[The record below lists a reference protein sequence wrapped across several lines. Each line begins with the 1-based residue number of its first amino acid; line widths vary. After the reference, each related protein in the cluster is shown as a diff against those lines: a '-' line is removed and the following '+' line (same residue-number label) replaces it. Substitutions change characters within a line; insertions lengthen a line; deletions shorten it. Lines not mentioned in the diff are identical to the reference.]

1 MSKKQQGYTLIEA
14 LLAIAFAG
22 WFFAAAFG
30 LFLTAHKASA
40 ESVMRQNATWRAQQG
55 IEILRTLRHED
66 LIATQVG
73 SLSFASGQWTLG
85 ELGSEDLGDGMTR
98 IVRVEEVQRDAEC
111 EIVESGGD
119 VDTDSWAL
127 ESEVSWSDLRGT
139 TQTIT
144 LNTLKT
150 NWANPEDSCFAADCS
165 QLDWDVLGSSW
176 FGGKQLREIYITNNT
191 GEEKEVD
198 KITLTWDNGAE
209 IQQVFFNSSKFWSN
223 AGPGTPT
230 GSQPSGTV
238 LDGANGGIGDGE
250 TVEMHKTQFSQNMF
264 GTTVTVTYE
273 CTDGSSITFGPFTPS
288 Y

>member
-1 MSKKQQGYTLIEA
+1 MSSQQRGYTLIEA

-30 LFLTAHKASA
+30 LFLTAHKASS
-40 ESVMRQNATWRAQQG
+40 ESVARQNAIWRAQQG
-55 IEILRTLRHED
+55 MEILRTLRHED
-66 LIATQVG
+66 LIATQTG
-73 SLSFASGQWTLG
+73 SLSFASEQWTLG

-98 IVRVEEVQRDAEC
+98 VVRVEEVQRDADC

-119 VDTDSWAL
+119 VDVDSWSL
-127 ESEVSWSDLRGT
+127 ESEVTWSDLRGT
-139 TQTIT
+139 TQTISLTT
-144 LNTLKT
+144 LRT
-150 NWANPEDSCFAADCS
+150 NWSNPDGACFAADCS

-191 GEEKEVD
+191 GEEKEID

-209 IQQVFFNSSKFWSN
+209 IQQVFFDSAKFWSSS
-223 AGPGTPT
+223 GPGTPLGT
-230 GSQPSGTV
+230 QLSGTV
-238 LDGANGGIGDGE
+238 LDGANGDIDDGE
-250 TVEMHKTQFSQNMF
+250 TVEMHKTQFTQNME
-264 GTTVTVTYE
+264 GTTITVTYE